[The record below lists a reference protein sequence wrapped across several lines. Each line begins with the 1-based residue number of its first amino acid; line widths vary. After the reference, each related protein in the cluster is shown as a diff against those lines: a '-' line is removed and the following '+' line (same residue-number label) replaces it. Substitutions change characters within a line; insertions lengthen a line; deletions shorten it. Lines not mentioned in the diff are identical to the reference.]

1 MVQSYSIIS
10 STINKAA
17 KRVPQLTLLES
28 FYSQIKVFRISC
40 VAVIT
45 LHIAKIMP
53 YSILN
58 PNKLGSI
65 YFTFRKPFICI
76 LRLFKTSVCM
86 NNIIFNSRYN
96 KLYYYGQLQYI
107 LYVK

>member
-1 MVQSYSIIS
+1 MVQSYSIIN

-17 KRVPQLTLLES
+17 KHVPQLTLLGS
-28 FYSQIKVFRISC
+28 FYSQNEVFRISC

-58 PNKLGSI
+58 QNKLGSI
-65 YFTFRKPFICI
+65 I
-76 LRLFKTSVCM
+76 LHFSNPSFV
-86 NNIIFNSRYN
+86 Y
-96 KLYYYGQLQYI
+96 
-107 LYVK
+107 